1 MDINQL
7 INDVKMYAKEAI
19 EYEKNNDYAN
29 AKKFY
34 TKASSSLNILRKADE
49 NKYNIETY
57 KKKMEDY
64 IKKAKEMEEKDQ
76 ESKKIKVDAGG
87 GKEDD
92 ENAKLM
98 EQLSGTL
105 ITEKPNVKWEDVAGL
120 EKAKEALR
128 EAVVIPIQF
137 PQLFKGKRKPWKG
150 ILLYGPPGTGKSFL
164 AKAAATETGGK
175 FFSVSAANI
184 VSKWMGESEKL
195 VKGIFDIARKNKP
208 AIIFLDEID
217 SVMSARSEN
226 ENDATRRLKT
236 QFLIEMQGVG
246 KDDEGILVLGA
257 TNIPWALDPAVRRR
271 FQKKI
276 YINLPEEKARRLM
289 FKLNLGQTDNDLTE
303 QEFDTLAQLTD
314 GYSGSDI
321 ATLTQD
327 AIYEPLRKVQ
337 RAKFFKYIN
346 NNENLICCSPSDEGA
361 LEMKMSDLSDNNRY
375 FCYVNIGNGRS
386 KLVEIVEEEEN
397 GNKVRKWPL
406 PPVSKKNKNN
416 MDLFEQPIHH
426 DFEIKV
432 HPSMLKCPKVTFED
446 YIHSIQKIKATVNK
460 EDLKQNE
467 QFTKDFGQEG

>member
-64 IKKAKEMEEKDQ
+64 MKKAKEMEEKDQ

-236 QFLIEMQGVG
+236 QFLIDHG
-246 KDDEGILVLGA
+246 L
-257 TNIPWALDPAVRRR
+257 
-271 FQKKI
+271 
-276 YINLPEEKARRLM
+276 
-289 FKLNLGQTDNDLTE
+289 
-303 QEFDTLAQLTD
+303 
-314 GYSGSDI
+314 
-321 ATLTQD
+321 
-327 AIYEPLRKVQ
+327 
-337 RAKFFKYIN
+337 
-346 NNENLICCSPSDEGA
+346 
-361 LEMKMSDLSDNNRY
+361 
-375 FCYVNIGNGRS
+375 
-386 KLVEIVEEEEN
+386 
-397 GNKVRKWPL
+397 
-406 PPVSKKNKNN
+406 
-416 MDLFEQPIHH
+416 
-426 DFEIKV
+426 
-432 HPSMLKCPKVTFED
+432 
-446 YIHSIQKIKATVNK
+446 
-460 EDLKQNE
+460 
-467 QFTKDFGQEG
+467 